1 MNKKKKI
8 IGVVIL
14 ILILIASLVLII
26 MKTKK
31 ENVGAIN
38 FYIKDQNETPIAG
51 AEAKLV
57 NEKDEEIATVE
68 SSVEGKVRFVN
79 VPIGKYKVLI
89 NSVPKGY
96 EIDETEKELEV
107 KKLEDTDVTLKAKRV
122 RATVIICNVDQ
133 DEKPLEKVKYNIIND
148 EGEVIQEIYTNGEGL
163 AGVTDLP
170 LGTYRY
176 EQKEVPEGYEL
187 DSGIYEFKLETDEQV
202 LRVDITTN
210 KK

>member
-1 MNKKKKI
+1 MFKFDKEQTVFDFA
-8 IGVVIL
+8 GVKMGGQPGEYPT
-14 ILILIASLVLII
+14 VLAGTI
-26 MKTKK
+26 
-31 ENVGAIN
+31 
-38 FYIKDQNETPIAG
+38 FYG
-51 AEAKLV
+51 
-57 NEKDEEIATVE
+57 
-68 SSVEGKVRFVN
+68 GH
-79 VPIGKYKVLI
+79 
-89 NSVPKGY
+89 
-96 EIDETEKELEV
+96 
-107 KKLEDTDVTLKAKRV
+107 
-122 RATVIICNVDQ
+122 
-133 DEKPLEKVKYNIIND
+133 NIIND

>member
-1 MNKKKKI
+1 
-8 IGVVIL
+8 
-14 ILILIASLVLII
+14 

-31 ENVGAIN
+31 ENGGAIN

-51 AEAKLV
+51 AEAMLV

-148 EGEVIQEIYTNGEGL
+148 EGEVIQEIYTNDEGL

>member
-1 MNKKKKI
+1 MKKKLLI
-8 IGVVIL
+8 CSIVL
-14 ILILIASLVLII
+14 ILILIAIFVLII
-26 MKTKK
+26 MKTKE

-38 FYIKDQNETPIAG
+38 LYIKDQYENPIAG

-57 NEKDEEIATVE
+57 NEKDKEIGTVE
-68 SSVEGKVRFVN
+68 SSVDGKVRFVN
-79 VPIGKYKVLI
+79 VPAGKYKI
-89 NSVPKGY
+89 ITNNVPKGY

-133 DEKPLEKVKYNIIND
+133 DENPLEKVKYNIIND
-148 EGEVIQEIYTNGEGL
+148 EGEIIQEIYTNDEGL

-187 DSGIYEFKLETDEQV
+187 DSGVYEFKLETDEQV
-202 LRVDITTN
+202 LRIDITTN